1 MNLNFLYNLN
11 LMETINPKNFIDI
24 DPSSVSFITLKDGN
38 MIMLDDSTPVK
49 PSKEK
54 KIQSSLEEINTL
66 DKVKSQ
72 QFLAVSFPTNFSY
85 KGSAKKKVILKITKN
100 INFSYNKTE
109 YKNKEKNIPS
119 PNSSIDFKSSM
130 LQSKKDM
137 TNLNINNS
145 TNINKN
151 IFSEDNVNIRMT
163 DTLVSKQTT
172 INANNENENKNED
185 VMPSNN
191 ISIFNDN
198 KSRIKVDKKSDENVQ
213 AFTFKNEQKQLLDI
227 NNEINLDLKEENN
240 DDKNNNNEEL
250 IEEKENKLK
259 NKSIEEKIDTFKKI
273 VFNNNKIPSSL
284 IINNNNFSSKITE
297 NPKRSIKTEVSLNE
311 EKTDTNKTYNKINKR
326 LPKEKNT
333 NYIKAVISI
342 NIPGEEKKNPNI
354 VTQFNS
360 LVDRL
365 NGQKSKGKIKNIKK
379 SDRFYELYK
388 NSKENYI
395 LHRILSPKKTKRKIP
410 HDYFRDISSF
420 LTNSEM
426 STIASGK
433 GSSLNSRIMAL
444 KEKTNPNNSFRSDNE
459 NNPNDKNNDI
469 VLPSNFLYSK

>member
-1 MNLNFLYNLN
+1 
-11 LMETINPKNFIDI
+11 METINPKNFIDI
-24 DPSSVSFITLKDGN
+24 DPTSVSFITLKDGN

-66 DKVKSQ
+66 PKIKPQ
-72 QFLAVSFPTNFSY
+72 QILAVSFPTNFSY
-85 KGSAKKKVILKITKN
+85 KGNTKKNIILEITKN
-100 INFSYNKTE
+100 INFSYNKTV
-109 YKNKEKNIPS
+109 YKHKEKNMPS

-130 LQSKKDM
+130 LQSKKYM

-172 INANNENENKNED
+172 INVNNENENI
-185 VMPSNN
+185 MPSNN
-191 ISIFNDN
+191 LSMYNDN
-198 KSRIKVDKKSDENVQ
+198 KSRIKLEKKSDENIQ
-213 AFTFKNEQKQLLDI
+213 AFTFKNEQKKLLDI

-240 DDKNNNNEEL
+240 DNTNNNNIEL
-250 IEEKENKLK
+250 IEEKEKENKMQ

-297 NPKRSIKTEVSLNE
+297 NPKRSVMTEVSINE
-311 EKTDTNKTYNKINKR
+311 DKTETNKTYNKINKR
-326 LPKEKNT
+326 LTKDKNT

-342 NIPGEEKKNPNI
+342 NIPGEEKKNSNI

-388 NSKENYI
+388 NSNENYI

-459 NNPNDKNNDI
+459 NNQNDKNDI

>member
-1 MNLNFLYNLN
+1 
-11 LMETINPKNFIDI
+11 METINPKNFIDI
-24 DPSSVSFITLKDGN
+24 DPTSVSFITLKDGN

-66 DKVKSQ
+66 QKIKPQ
-72 QFLAVSFPTNFSY
+72 QILAVSFPTNFSY
-85 KGSAKKKVILKITKN
+85 KGNTKKNIILEITKN
-100 INFSYNKTE
+100 IDFSYNKTV
-109 YKNKEKNIPS
+109 YKHKEKNMPS

-172 INANNENENKNED
+172 INVNNENENI
-185 VMPSNN
+185 MPSNN
-191 ISIFNDN
+191 LSMYNDN
-198 KSRIKVDKKSDENVQ
+198 KSRIKLEKKSDENIQ
-213 AFTFKNEQKQLLDI
+213 AFTFKNEQKKLLDI

-240 DDKNNNNEEL
+240 DNINNNNIEL
-250 IEEKENKLK
+250 IEEKEKENKMQ

-297 NPKRSIKTEVSLNE
+297 NPKRSVMTEVSINE
-311 EKTDTNKTYNKINKR
+311 DKTETNKTYNKINKR
-326 LPKEKNT
+326 LTKDKNT

-342 NIPGEEKKNPNI
+342 NIPGEEKKNSNI

-388 NSKENYI
+388 NSNENYI

-459 NNPNDKNNDI
+459 NNQNDKNDI

>member
-1 MNLNFLYNLN
+1 
-11 LMETINPKNFIDI
+11 METINPKNFIDI
-24 DPSSVSFITLKDGN
+24 DPTSVSFITLKDGN

-66 DKVKSQ
+66 PKIKPQ
-72 QFLAVSFPTNFSY
+72 QILAVSFPTNFSY
-85 KGSAKKKVILKITKN
+85 KGNTKKNIILEITKN
-100 INFSYNKTE
+100 INFSYNKTV
-109 YKNKEKNIPS
+109 YKHKEKNMPS

-172 INANNENENKNED
+172 INVNNENENI
-185 VMPSNN
+185 MPSNN
-191 ISIFNDN
+191 LSMYNDN
-198 KSRIKVDKKSDENVQ
+198 KSRIKLEKKSDENIQ
-213 AFTFKNEQKQLLDI
+213 AFTFKNEQKKLLDI

-240 DDKNNNNEEL
+240 DNTNNNNIEL
-250 IEEKENKLK
+250 IEEKEKENKMQ

-284 IINNNNFSSKITE
+284 IINNNNFSGKITE
-297 NPKRSIKTEVSLNE
+297 NPKRSVMTEVSINE
-311 EKTDTNKTYNKINKR
+311 DKTETNKTYNKINKR
-326 LPKEKNT
+326 LTKDKNT

-342 NIPGEEKKNPNI
+342 NIPGEEKKNSNI

-388 NSKENYI
+388 NSNENYI

-459 NNPNDKNNDI
+459 NNQNDKNDI

>member
-1 MNLNFLYNLN
+1 
-11 LMETINPKNFIDI
+11 METINPKNFIDI
-24 DPSSVSFITLKDGN
+24 DPTSVSFITLKDGN

-66 DKVKSQ
+66 PKIKPQ
-72 QFLAVSFPTNFSY
+72 QILAVSFPTNFSY
-85 KGSAKKKVILKITKN
+85 KGNAKKNIILEITKN
-100 INFSYNKTE
+100 INFSYNKTV
-109 YKNKEKNIPS
+109 YKHKEKNMPS

-172 INANNENENKNED
+172 INVNNENENI
-185 VMPSNN
+185 MPSNN
-191 ISIFNDN
+191 LSMYNDN
-198 KSRIKVDKKSDENVQ
+198 KSRIKLEKKSDENIQ
-213 AFTFKNEQKQLLDI
+213 AFTFKNEQKKLLDI

-240 DDKNNNNEEL
+240 DNTNNNNIEL
-250 IEEKENKLK
+250 IEEKEKENKMQ

-297 NPKRSIKTEVSLNE
+297 NPKRSVMTEVSINE
-311 EKTDTNKTYNKINKR
+311 DKTETNKTYNKINKR
-326 LPKEKNT
+326 LTKDKNT

-342 NIPGEEKKNPNI
+342 NIPGEEKKNSNI

-388 NSKENYI
+388 NSNENYI

-459 NNPNDKNNDI
+459 NNQNDKNDI

>member
-1 MNLNFLYNLN
+1 
-11 LMETINPKNFIDI
+11 METINPKNFIDI
-24 DPSSVSFITLKDGN
+24 DPTSVSFITLKDGN

-66 DKVKSQ
+66 QKIKPQ
-72 QFLAVSFPTNFSY
+72 QILAVSFPTNFSY
-85 KGSAKKKVILKITKN
+85 KGNTKKNIILEITKN
-100 INFSYNKTE
+100 INFSYNKTV
-109 YKNKEKNIPS
+109 YKHKEKNMPS

-172 INANNENENKNED
+172 INVNNENENI
-185 VMPSNN
+185 MPSNN
-191 ISIFNDN
+191 LSMYNDN
-198 KSRIKVDKKSDENVQ
+198 KSRIKLEKKSDENIQ
-213 AFTFKNEQKQLLDI
+213 AFTFKNEQKKLLDI

-240 DDKNNNNEEL
+240 DNTNNNNIEL
-250 IEEKENKLK
+250 IEEKEKENKMQ

-297 NPKRSIKTEVSLNE
+297 NPKRSVMTEVSINE
-311 EKTDTNKTYNKINKR
+311 DKKETNKTYNKINKR
-326 LPKEKNT
+326 LTKDKNT

-342 NIPGEEKKNPNI
+342 NIPGEEKKNSNI

-388 NSKENYI
+388 NSNENYI

-459 NNPNDKNNDI
+459 NNQNDKNDI

>member
-1 MNLNFLYNLN
+1 
-11 LMETINPKNFIDI
+11 METINPKNFIDI
-24 DPSSVSFITLKDGN
+24 DPNSVSFITLKDGN

-66 DKVKSQ
+66 QKIKPQ
-72 QFLAVSFPTNFSY
+72 QILAVSFPTNFSY
-85 KGSAKKKVILKITKN
+85 KGNAKKNIILEITKN
-100 INFSYNKTE
+100 INFSYNKTV
-109 YKNKEKNIPS
+109 YKHKEKKMPS

-172 INANNENENKNED
+172 INVNNENENI
-185 VMPSNN
+185 MPSNN
-191 ISIFNDN
+191 LSMYNDN
-198 KSRIKVDKKSDENVQ
+198 KSRIKLEKKSDENIQ
-213 AFTFKNEQKQLLDI
+213 AFTFKNEQKKLLDI

-240 DDKNNNNEEL
+240 DCNTNNNNNIEL
-250 IEEKENKLK
+250 IEEKENKMQ

-388 NSKENYI
+388 NSNENYI

-459 NNPNDKNNDI
+459 NNQNDKNDI

>member
-1 MNLNFLYNLN
+1 
-11 LMETINPKNFIDI
+11 METINPKNFIDI
-24 DPSSVSFITLKDGN
+24 DPTSVSFITLKDGN

-66 DKVKSQ
+66 QKIKPQ
-72 QFLAVSFPTNFSY
+72 QILAVSFPTNFSY
-85 KGSAKKKVILKITKN
+85 KGNTKKNIILEITKN
-100 INFSYNKTE
+100 INFSYNKTV
-109 YKNKEKNIPS
+109 YKHKEKNMPS

-172 INANNENENKNED
+172 INVNNENENI
-185 VMPSNN
+185 MPSNN
-191 ISIFNDN
+191 LSMYNDN
-198 KSRIKVDKKSDENVQ
+198 KSRIKLEKKSDENIQ
-213 AFTFKNEQKQLLDI
+213 AFTFKNEQKKLLDI

-240 DDKNNNNEEL
+240 DNTNNNNIEL
-250 IEEKENKLK
+250 IEEKEKENKMQ

-297 NPKRSIKTEVSLNE
+297 NPKRSVMTEVSINE
-311 EKTDTNKTYNKINKR
+311 DKTETNKTYNKINKR
-326 LPKEKNT
+326 LTKDKNT

-342 NIPGEEKKNPNI
+342 NIPGEEKKNSNI

-388 NSKENYI
+388 NSNENYI

-459 NNPNDKNNDI
+459 NNQNDKNDI

>member
-1 MNLNFLYNLN
+1 
-11 LMETINPKNFIDI
+11 METINPKNFIDI
-24 DPSSVSFITLKDGN
+24 DPTSVSFITLKDGN

-66 DKVKSQ
+66 QKIKPQ
-72 QFLAVSFPTNFSY
+72 QILAVSFPTNFSY
-85 KGSAKKKVILKITKN
+85 KGNTKKNIILEITKN
-100 INFSYNKTE
+100 INFSYNKTV
-109 YKNKEKNIPS
+109 YKHKEKNMPS

-172 INANNENENKNED
+172 INVNNENENI
-185 VMPSNN
+185 MPSNYL
-191 ISIFNDN
+191 SMYNDN
-198 KSRIKVDKKSDENVQ
+198 KSRIKLEKKSDENMQ
-213 AFTFKNEQKQLLDI
+213 AFTFKNEQKKLLDI

-240 DDKNNNNEEL
+240 DNNTNNNNIEL
-250 IEEKENKLK
+250 IEEKEKENKMQ

-297 NPKRSIKTEVSLNE
+297 NPKRSVMTEVSINE
-311 EKTDTNKTYNKINKR
+311 DKTETNKTYNKINKR
-326 LPKEKNT
+326 LTKDKNT

-342 NIPGEEKKNPNI
+342 NIPGEEKKNSNI

-388 NSKENYI
+388 NSNENYI

-459 NNPNDKNNDI
+459 NNQNDKNDI

>member
-1 MNLNFLYNLN
+1 
-11 LMETINPKNFIDI
+11 METINPKNFIDI
-24 DPSSVSFITLKDGN
+24 DPTSVSFITLKDGN

-54 KIQSSLEEINTL
+54 KIQSSLEEINIL
-66 DKVKSQ
+66 QKIKPQ
-72 QFLAVSFPTNFSY
+72 QILAVSFPTNFSY
-85 KGSAKKKVILKITKN
+85 KGNAKKNIILEITKN
-100 INFSYNKTE
+100 INFSYNKTV
-109 YKNKEKNIPS
+109 YKHKEKNMPS

-172 INANNENENKNED
+172 INVNNENENI
-185 VMPSNN
+185 MPSNN
-191 ISIFNDN
+191 LSMYNDN
-198 KSRIKVDKKSDENVQ
+198 KSRIKLEKKSDENIQ
-213 AFTFKNEQKQLLDI
+213 AFTFKNEQKKLLDI

-240 DDKNNNNEEL
+240 DNTNNNNIEL
-250 IEEKENKLK
+250 IEEKEKENKMQ

-297 NPKRSIKTEVSLNE
+297 NAKRSVMTEVSINE
-311 EKTDTNKTYNKINKR
+311 DKTETNKTYNKINKR
-326 LPKEKNT
+326 LTKDKNT

-342 NIPGEEKKNPNI
+342 NIPGEEKKNSNI

-388 NSKENYI
+388 NSNENYI

-459 NNPNDKNNDI
+459 NNQNDKNDI

>member
-1 MNLNFLYNLN
+1 
-11 LMETINPKNFIDI
+11 METINPKNFIDI
-24 DPSSVSFITLKDGN
+24 DPTSVSFITLKDGN
-38 MIMLDDSTPVK
+38 MIMLDDSIPVK

-66 DKVKSQ
+66 QKIKPQ
-72 QFLAVSFPTNFSY
+72 QILAVSFPTNFSY
-85 KGSAKKKVILKITKN
+85 KGNTKKIIILEITKN
-100 INFSYNKTE
+100 INFSYNKTV
-109 YKNKEKNIPS
+109 YKHKEKNMPS

-172 INANNENENKNED
+172 INVNNENENI
-185 VMPSNN
+185 MPSNN
-191 ISIFNDN
+191 LSMYNDN
-198 KSRIKVDKKSDENVQ
+198 KSRIKLEKKSDENIQ
-213 AFTFKNEQKQLLDI
+213 AFTFKNEQKKLLDI

-240 DDKNNNNEEL
+240 DNTNNNNIEL
-250 IEEKENKLK
+250 IEEKEKENKMQ

-297 NPKRSIKTEVSLNE
+297 NPKRSVMTEVSINE
-311 EKTDTNKTYNKINKR
+311 DKTETNKTYNKINKR
-326 LPKEKNT
+326 LTKDKNT

-342 NIPGEEKKNPNI
+342 NIPGEEKKNSNI

-388 NSKENYI
+388 NSNENYI

-459 NNPNDKNNDI
+459 NNQNDKNDI

>member
-1 MNLNFLYNLN
+1 
-11 LMETINPKNFIDI
+11 METINPKNFIDI
-24 DPSSVSFITLKDGN
+24 DPTSVSFITLKDGN

-66 DKVKSQ
+66 QKIKPQ
-72 QFLAVSFPTNFSY
+72 QILAVSFPTNFSY
-85 KGSAKKKVILKITKN
+85 KGNTKKNIILEITKN
-100 INFSYNKTE
+100 INFSYNKTV
-109 YKNKEKNIPS
+109 YKHKEKNMPS

-172 INANNENENKNED
+172 INVNNENENI
-185 VMPSNN
+185 MPSNYL
-191 ISIFNDN
+191 SMYNDN
-198 KSRIKVDKKSDENVQ
+198 KSRIKLEKKSDENMQ
-213 AFTFKNEQKQLLDI
+213 AFTFKNEQKKLLDI

-240 DDKNNNNEEL
+240 DNTNNNNIEL
-250 IEEKENKLK
+250 IEEKEKENKMQ

-297 NPKRSIKTEVSLNE
+297 NPKRSVMTEVSINE
-311 EKTDTNKTYNKINKR
+311 DKTETNKTYNKINKR
-326 LPKEKNT
+326 LTKDKNT

-342 NIPGEEKKNPNI
+342 NIPGEEKKNSNI

-388 NSKENYI
+388 NSNENYI

-459 NNPNDKNNDI
+459 NNQNDKNDI

>member
-1 MNLNFLYNLN
+1 
-11 LMETINPKNFIDI
+11 METINPKNFIDI
-24 DPSSVSFITLKDGN
+24 DPTSVSFITLKDGN

-66 DKVKSQ
+66 QKIKPQ
-72 QFLAVSFPTNFSY
+72 QILAVSFPTNFSY
-85 KGSAKKKVILKITKN
+85 KGNVKKNIILEITKN
-100 INFSYNKTE
+100 INFSYNKTV
-109 YKNKEKNIPS
+109 YKHKEKNMPS

-172 INANNENENKNED
+172 INVNNENENI
-185 VMPSNN
+185 MPSNN
-191 ISIFNDN
+191 LSMYNDN
-198 KSRIKVDKKSDENVQ
+198 KSRIKLEKKSDENIQ
-213 AFTFKNEQKQLLDI
+213 AFTFKNEQKKLLDI

-240 DDKNNNNEEL
+240 DNTNNNNIEL
-250 IEEKENKLK
+250 IEEKEKENKMQ

-297 NPKRSIKTEVSLNE
+297 NPKRSVMTEVSINE
-311 EKTDTNKTYNKINKR
+311 DKTETNKTYNKINKR
-326 LPKEKNT
+326 LTKDKNT

-342 NIPGEEKKNPNI
+342 NIPGEEKKNSNI

-388 NSKENYI
+388 NSNENYI

-459 NNPNDKNNDI
+459 NNQNDKNDI

>member
-1 MNLNFLYNLN
+1 
-11 LMETINPKNFIDI
+11 METINPKNFIDI
-24 DPSSVSFITLKDGN
+24 DPTSVSFITLKDGN

-66 DKVKSQ
+66 QKIKPQ
-72 QFLAVSFPTNFSY
+72 QILAVSFPTNFSY
-85 KGSAKKKVILKITKN
+85 KGNTKKNIILEITKN
-100 INFSYNKTE
+100 IDFSYNKTV
-109 YKNKEKNIPS
+109 YKHKEKNMPS

-172 INANNENENKNED
+172 INVNNENENI
-185 VMPSNN
+185 MPSNN
-191 ISIFNDN
+191 LSMYNDN
-198 KSRIKVDKKSDENVQ
+198 KSRIKLEKKSDENIQ
-213 AFTFKNEQKQLLDI
+213 AFTFKNEQKKLLDI

-240 DDKNNNNEEL
+240 DNTNNNNIEL
-250 IEEKENKLK
+250 IKEKENKMQ

-284 IINNNNFSSKITE
+284 IINNNNFNSKITE
-297 NPKRSIKTEVSLNE
+297 NPKRSVMTEVSINE
-311 EKTDTNKTYNKINKR
+311 DKTETNKTYNKINKR
-326 LPKEKNT
+326 LTKDKNT

-342 NIPGEEKKNPNI
+342 NIPGEEKKNSNI

-388 NSKENYI
+388 NSNENYI

-459 NNPNDKNNDI
+459 NNQNDKNDI

>member
-1 MNLNFLYNLN
+1 
-11 LMETINPKNFIDI
+11 METINPKNFIDI
-24 DPSSVSFITLKDGN
+24 DPTSVSFITLKDGN

-66 DKVKSQ
+66 QKIKPQ
-72 QFLAVSFPTNFSY
+72 QILAVSFPTNFSY
-85 KGSAKKKVILKITKN
+85 KGNTKKNIILEITKN
-100 INFSYNKTE
+100 INFSYNKTV
-109 YKNKEKNIPS
+109 YKHKEKNMPS

-172 INANNENENKNED
+172 INVNNENENI
-185 VMPSNN
+185 MPSNN
-191 ISIFNDN
+191 LSMYNDN
-198 KSRIKVDKKSDENVQ
+198 KSRIKLEKKSDENMQ
-213 AFTFKNEQKQLLDI
+213 AFTFKNEQKKLLDI

-240 DDKNNNNEEL
+240 DNTNNNNIEL
-250 IEEKENKLK
+250 IEAKEKENKMQ

-297 NPKRSIKTEVSLNE
+297 NPKRSVMTEVSINE
-311 EKTDTNKTYNKINKR
+311 DKTETNKTYNKINKR
-326 LPKEKNT
+326 LTKDKNT

-342 NIPGEEKKNPNI
+342 NIPGEEKKNSNI

-388 NSKENYI
+388 NSNENYI

-459 NNPNDKNNDI
+459 NNQNDKNDI

>member
-1 MNLNFLYNLN
+1 
-11 LMETINPKNFIDI
+11 METINPKNFIDI
-24 DPSSVSFITLKDGN
+24 DPTSVSFITLKDGN

-66 DKVKSQ
+66 QKIKPQ
-72 QFLAVSFPTNFSY
+72 QILAVSFPTNFSY
-85 KGSAKKKVILKITKN
+85 KGNTKKNIILEITKN
-100 INFSYNKTE
+100 IDFSYNKTV
-109 YKNKEKNIPS
+109 YKHKEKNMPS

-163 DTLVSKQTT
+163 DTLISKQTT
-172 INANNENENKNED
+172 INVNNENENI
-185 VMPSNN
+185 MPSNN
-191 ISIFNDN
+191 LSMYNDN
-198 KSRIKVDKKSDENVQ
+198 KSRIKLEKKSDENMQ
-213 AFTFKNEQKQLLDI
+213 AFTFKNEQKKLLDI

-240 DDKNNNNEEL
+240 DNTNNNNIEL
-250 IEEKENKLK
+250 IEEKEKENKMQ

-273 VFNNNKIPSSL
+273 VFNNSKIPSSL

-297 NPKRSIKTEVSLNE
+297 NPKRSVMTEVSINE
-311 EKTDTNKTYNKINKR
+311 DKTETNKTYNKINKR
-326 LPKEKNT
+326 LTKDKNN

-342 NIPGEEKKNPNI
+342 NIPGEEKKNSNI

-388 NSKENYI
+388 NSNENYI

-459 NNPNDKNNDI
+459 NNQNDKNDI

>member
-1 MNLNFLYNLN
+1 
-11 LMETINPKNFIDI
+11 METINPKNFIDI
-24 DPSSVSFITLKDGN
+24 DPTSVSFITLKDGN

-66 DKVKSQ
+66 QKIKPQ
-72 QFLAVSFPTNFSY
+72 QILAVSFPTNFSY
-85 KGSAKKKVILKITKN
+85 KGNTKKNIILEITKN
-100 INFSYNKTE
+100 INFSYNKTV
-109 YKNKEKNIPS
+109 YKHKEKNMPS

-172 INANNENENKNED
+172 INVNNENENI
-185 VMPSNN
+185 MPSNN
-191 ISIFNDN
+191 LSMYNDN
-198 KSRIKVDKKSDENVQ
+198 KSRIKLEKKSDENIQ
-213 AFTFKNEQKQLLDI
+213 AFTFKNEQKKLLDI

-240 DDKNNNNEEL
+240 DNINNNNIEL
-250 IEEKENKLK
+250 IEEKEKENKMQ

-297 NPKRSIKTEVSLNE
+297 NPKRSVMTEVSINE
-311 EKTDTNKTYNKINKR
+311 DKTETNKTYNKINKR
-326 LPKEKNT
+326 LTKDKNT

-342 NIPGEEKKNPNI
+342 NIPGEEKKNSNI

-388 NSKENYI
+388 NSNENYI

-459 NNPNDKNNDI
+459 NNQNDKNDI

>member
-1 MNLNFLYNLN
+1 
-11 LMETINPKNFIDI
+11 METINPKNFIDI
-24 DPSSVSFITLKDGN
+24 DPTSVSFITLKDGN

-66 DKVKSQ
+66 QKIKPQ
-72 QFLAVSFPTNFSY
+72 QILAVSFPTNFSY
-85 KGSAKKKVILKITKN
+85 KGNTKKNIILEITKN
-100 INFSYNKTE
+100 INFSYNKTV
-109 YKNKEKNIPS
+109 YKHKEKNMPS

-172 INANNENENKNED
+172 INVNNENENI
-185 VMPSNN
+185 MPSNN
-191 ISIFNDN
+191 LSMYNDN
-198 KSRIKVDKKSDENVQ
+198 KSRIKSEKKSDENIQ
-213 AFTFKNEQKQLLDI
+213 AFTFKNEQKKLLDI

-240 DDKNNNNEEL
+240 DNTNNNNIEL
-250 IEEKENKLK
+250 IEEKEKENKMQ

-297 NPKRSIKTEVSLNE
+297 NPKRSVMTEVSINE
-311 EKTDTNKTYNKINKR
+311 DKTETNKTYNKINKR
-326 LPKEKNT
+326 LTKDKNT

-342 NIPGEEKKNPNI
+342 NIPGEEKKNSNI

-388 NSKENYI
+388 NSNENYI

-459 NNPNDKNNDI
+459 NNQNDKNDI

>member
-1 MNLNFLYNLN
+1 
-11 LMETINPKNFIDI
+11 METINPKNFIDI
-24 DPSSVSFITLKDGN
+24 DPTSVSFITLKDGN

-66 DKVKSQ
+66 QKIKPQ
-72 QFLAVSFPTNFSY
+72 QILAVSFPTNFSY
-85 KGSAKKKVILKITKN
+85 KGNVKKNIILEITKN
-100 INFSYNKTE
+100 INFSYNKTV
-109 YKNKEKNIPS
+109 YKHKEKNMPS

-130 LQSKKDM
+130 LQSKKYM

-172 INANNENENKNED
+172 INVNNENENI
-185 VMPSNN
+185 MPSNN
-191 ISIFNDN
+191 LSMYNDN
-198 KSRIKVDKKSDENVQ
+198 KSRIKLEKKSDENIQ
-213 AFTFKNEQKQLLDI
+213 AFTFKNEQKKLLDI

-240 DDKNNNNEEL
+240 DNTNNNNIEL
-250 IEEKENKLK
+250 IEEKEKENKMQ

-284 IINNNNFSSKITE
+284 IINNNNFSGKITE
-297 NPKRSIKTEVSLNE
+297 NPKRSVMTEVSINE
-311 EKTDTNKTYNKINKR
+311 DKTETNKTYNKINKR
-326 LPKEKNT
+326 LTKDKNT

-342 NIPGEEKKNPNI
+342 NIPGEEKKNSNI

-388 NSKENYI
+388 NSNENYI
-395 LHRILSPKKTKRKIP
+395 LRRILSPKKTKRKIP

-459 NNPNDKNNDI
+459 NNQNDKNDI

>member
-1 MNLNFLYNLN
+1 
-11 LMETINPKNFIDI
+11 METINPKNFIDI
-24 DPSSVSFITLKDGN
+24 DPTSVSFITLKDGN

-66 DKVKSQ
+66 QKIKPQ
-72 QFLAVSFPTNFSY
+72 QILAVSFPTNFSY
-85 KGSAKKKVILKITKN
+85 KGNTKKNIILEITKN
-100 INFSYNKTE
+100 INFSYNKTV
-109 YKNKEKNIPS
+109 YKHKEKNMPS

-172 INANNENENKNED
+172 INVNNENENI
-185 VMPSNN
+185 MPSNN
-191 ISIFNDN
+191 LSMYNDN
-198 KSRIKVDKKSDENVQ
+198 KSRIKLEKKSDENIQ
-213 AFTFKNEQKQLLDI
+213 AFTFKNEQKKLLDI

-240 DDKNNNNEEL
+240 DDNTNNNNNIEL
-250 IEEKENKLK
+250 IEEKEKENKMQ

-284 IINNNNFSSKITE
+284 IINNNNFSGKITE
-297 NPKRSIKTEVSLNE
+297 NPKRSVMTEVSINE
-311 EKTDTNKTYNKINKR
+311 DKTETNKTYNKINKR
-326 LPKEKNT
+326 LTKDKNT

-342 NIPGEEKKNPNI
+342 NIPGEEKKNSNI

-388 NSKENYI
+388 NSNENYI

-459 NNPNDKNNDI
+459 NNQNDKNDI

>member
-1 MNLNFLYNLN
+1 
-11 LMETINPKNFIDI
+11 METINPKNFIDI
-24 DPSSVSFITLKDGN
+24 DPTSVSFITLKDGN

-66 DKVKSQ
+66 PKIKPQ
-72 QFLAVSFPTNFSY
+72 QILAVSFPTNFSY
-85 KGSAKKKVILKITKN
+85 KGNTKKNIILEITKN
-100 INFSYNKTE
+100 INFSYNKTV
-109 YKNKEKNIPS
+109 YKHKEKNMPS

-172 INANNENENKNED
+172 INVNNENENI
-185 VMPSNN
+185 MPSNN
-191 ISIFNDN
+191 LSMYNDN
-198 KSRIKVDKKSDENVQ
+198 KSRIKLEKKSDENIQ
-213 AFTFKNEQKQLLDI
+213 AFTFKNEQKKLLDI

-240 DDKNNNNEEL
+240 DNTNNNNIKL
-250 IEEKENKLK
+250 IEEKEKENKMQ

-284 IINNNNFSSKITE
+284 IINNNNFSGKITE
-297 NPKRSIKTEVSLNE
+297 NPKRSVMTEVSINE
-311 EKTDTNKTYNKINKR
+311 DKTETNKTYNKINKR
-326 LPKEKNT
+326 LTKDKNT

-342 NIPGEEKKNPNI
+342 NIPGEEKKNSNI

-388 NSKENYI
+388 NSNENYI

-459 NNPNDKNNDI
+459 NNQNDKNDI

>member
-1 MNLNFLYNLN
+1 
-11 LMETINPKNFIDI
+11 METINPKNFIDI
-24 DPSSVSFITLKDGN
+24 DPTSVSFITLKDGN

-66 DKVKSQ
+66 QKIKPQ
-72 QFLAVSFPTNFSY
+72 QILAVSFPTNFSY
-85 KGSAKKKVILKITKN
+85 KGNVKKNIILEITKN
-100 INFSYNKTE
+100 IDFSYNKTV
-109 YKNKEKNIPS
+109 YKHKEKNMPS

-172 INANNENENKNED
+172 INVNNENENI
-185 VMPSNN
+185 MPSNN
-191 ISIFNDN
+191 LSMYNDN
-198 KSRIKVDKKSDENVQ
+198 KSRIKLEKKSDENIQ
-213 AFTFKNEQKQLLDI
+213 AFTFKNEQKKLLDI

-240 DDKNNNNEEL
+240 DNTNNNNIEL
-250 IEEKENKLK
+250 IEQKDKENKMQ

-273 VFNNNKIPSSL
+273 VFNNSKIPSSL

-297 NPKRSIKTEVSLNE
+297 NPKRSVMTEVSINE
-311 EKTDTNKTYNKINKR
+311 DKTETNKTYNKINKR
-326 LPKEKNT
+326 LTKDKNT

-342 NIPGEEKKNPNI
+342 NIPGEEKKNSNI

-388 NSKENYI
+388 NSNENYI

-459 NNPNDKNNDI
+459 NNQNDKNDI

>member
-1 MNLNFLYNLN
+1 
-11 LMETINPKNFIDI
+11 METINPKNFIDI
-24 DPSSVSFITLKDGN
+24 DPTSVSFITLKDGN

-66 DKVKSQ
+66 PKIKPQ
-72 QFLAVSFPTNFSY
+72 QILAVSFPTNFSY
-85 KGSAKKKVILKITKN
+85 KGSVKKNIILEITKN
-100 INFSYNKTE
+100 INFSYNKTV
-109 YKNKEKNIPS
+109 YKHKEKNMPS

-172 INANNENENKNED
+172 INVNNENENI
-185 VMPSNN
+185 MPSNN
-191 ISIFNDN
+191 LSMYNDN
-198 KSRIKVDKKSDENVQ
+198 KSRIKLEKKSDENIQ
-213 AFTFKNEQKQLLDI
+213 AFTFKNEQKKLLDI

-240 DDKNNNNEEL
+240 DNTNNNNIEL
-250 IEEKENKLK
+250 IEEKEKENKMQ

-297 NPKRSIKTEVSLNE
+297 NPKRSVMTEVSINE
-311 EKTDTNKTYNKINKR
+311 DKTETNKTYNKINKR
-326 LPKEKNT
+326 LTKDKNT

-342 NIPGEEKKNPNI
+342 NIPGEEKKNSNI

-388 NSKENYI
+388 NSNENYI

-459 NNPNDKNNDI
+459 NNQNDKNDI

>member
-1 MNLNFLYNLN
+1 
-11 LMETINPKNFIDI
+11 METINPKNFIDI
-24 DPSSVSFITLKDGN
+24 DPTSVSFITLKDGN

-66 DKVKSQ
+66 PKIKPQ
-72 QFLAVSFPTNFSY
+72 QILAVSFPTNFSY
-85 KGSAKKKVILKITKN
+85 KGNAKKNIILEITKN
-100 INFSYNKTE
+100 INFSYNKTV
-109 YKNKEKNIPS
+109 YKHKEKNMPS

-172 INANNENENKNED
+172 INVNNENENI
-185 VMPSNN
+185 MPSNN
-191 ISIFNDN
+191 LSMYNDN
-198 KSRIKVDKKSDENVQ
+198 KSRIKLEKKSDENIQ
-213 AFTFKNEQKQLLDI
+213 AFTFKNEQKKLLDI

-240 DDKNNNNEEL
+240 DDNTNNNNIEL
-250 IEEKENKLK
+250 IEEKEKENKMQ

-284 IINNNNFSSKITE
+284 IINNNNFSGKITE
-297 NPKRSIKTEVSLNE
+297 NPKRSVMTEVSINE
-311 EKTDTNKTYNKINKR
+311 DKTETNKTYNKINKR
-326 LPKEKNT
+326 LTKDKNT

-342 NIPGEEKKNPNI
+342 NIPGEEKKNSNI

-388 NSKENYI
+388 NSNENYI

-459 NNPNDKNNDI
+459 NNQNDKNDI

>member
-1 MNLNFLYNLN
+1 
-11 LMETINPKNFIDI
+11 METINPKNFIDI
-24 DPSSVSFITLKDGN
+24 DPTSVSFITLKDGN

-54 KIQSSLEEINTL
+54 KIQTSLEEINTL
-66 DKVKSQ
+66 PKIKPQ
-72 QFLAVSFPTNFSY
+72 QILAVSFPTNFSY
-85 KGSAKKKVILKITKN
+85 KGNVKKNIILEITKN
-100 INFSYNKTE
+100 INFSYNKTV
-109 YKNKEKNIPS
+109 YKHKEKNMPS

-172 INANNENENKNED
+172 INVNNENENI
-185 VMPSNN
+185 MPSNN
-191 ISIFNDN
+191 LSMYNDN
-198 KSRIKVDKKSDENVQ
+198 KSRIKLEKKSDENIQ
-213 AFTFKNEQKQLLDI
+213 AFTFKNEQKKLLDI

-240 DDKNNNNEEL
+240 DNTNNNNIEL
-250 IEEKENKLK
+250 IEEKEKENKMQ

-297 NPKRSIKTEVSLNE
+297 NPKRSVMTEVSINE
-311 EKTDTNKTYNKINKR
+311 DKTETNKTYNKINKR
-326 LPKEKNT
+326 LTKDKNT

-342 NIPGEEKKNPNI
+342 NIPGEEKKNSNI

-388 NSKENYI
+388 NSNENYI

-459 NNPNDKNNDI
+459 NNQNDKNDI

>member
-1 MNLNFLYNLN
+1 M
-11 LMETINPKNFIDI
+11 
-24 DPSSVSFITLKDGN
+24 
-38 MIMLDDSTPVK
+38 
-49 PSKEK
+49 
-54 KIQSSLEEINTL
+54 
-66 DKVKSQ
+66 
-72 QFLAVSFPTNFSY
+72 
-85 KGSAKKKVILKITKN
+85 
-100 INFSYNKTE
+100 
-109 YKNKEKNIPS
+109 PS

-172 INANNENENKNED
+172 INVNNENENI
-185 VMPSNN
+185 MPSNN
-191 ISIFNDN
+191 LSMYNDN
-198 KSRIKVDKKSDENVQ
+198 KSRIKLEKKSDENMQ
-213 AFTFKNEQKQLLDI
+213 AFTFKNEQKKLLDI

-240 DDKNNNNEEL
+240 DNTNNNNIEL
-250 IEEKENKLK
+250 IEEKEKENKMQ

-297 NPKRSIKTEVSLNE
+297 NPKRSVMTEVSINE
-311 EKTDTNKTYNKINKR
+311 DKTETNKTYNKINKR
-326 LPKEKNT
+326 LTKDKNT

-342 NIPGEEKKNPNI
+342 NIPGEEKKNSNI

-388 NSKENYI
+388 NSNENYI

-459 NNPNDKNNDI
+459 NNQNDKNDI

>member
-1 MNLNFLYNLN
+1 
-11 LMETINPKNFIDI
+11 METINPKNFIDI
-24 DPSSVSFITLKDGN
+24 DPTSVSFITLKDGN

-54 KIQSSLEEINTL
+54 KIQSSLEEINIL
-66 DKVKSQ
+66 QKIKPQ
-72 QFLAVSFPTNFSY
+72 QILAVSFPTNFSY
-85 KGSAKKKVILKITKN
+85 KGNTKKNIILEITKN
-100 INFSYNKTE
+100 INFSYNKTV
-109 YKNKEKNIPS
+109 YKHKEKNMPS

-172 INANNENENKNED
+172 INVNNENENI
-185 VMPSNN
+185 MPSNN
-191 ISIFNDN
+191 LSMYNDN
-198 KSRIKVDKKSDENVQ
+198 KSRIKLEKKSDENIQ
-213 AFTFKNEQKQLLDI
+213 AFTFKNEQKKLLDI

-240 DDKNNNNEEL
+240 YDNTNNNNIEL
-250 IEEKENKLK
+250 IEEKEKENKMQ

-297 NPKRSIKTEVSLNE
+297 NPKRSVMTEVSINE
-311 EKTDTNKTYNKINKR
+311 DKTETNKTYNKINKR
-326 LPKEKNT
+326 LTKDKNT

-342 NIPGEEKKNPNI
+342 NIPGEEKKNSNI

-388 NSKENYI
+388 NSNENYI

-459 NNPNDKNNDI
+459 NNQNDKNDI

>member
-1 MNLNFLYNLN
+1 
-11 LMETINPKNFIDI
+11 METINPKNFIDI
-24 DPSSVSFITLKDGN
+24 DPTSVSFITLKDGN

-66 DKVKSQ
+66 QKIKPQ
-72 QFLAVSFPTNFSY
+72 QILAVSFPTNFSY
-85 KGSAKKKVILKITKN
+85 KGNTKKNIILEITKN
-100 INFSYNKTE
+100 INFSYNKTV
-109 YKNKEKNIPS
+109 YKHKEKNMPS

-172 INANNENENKNED
+172 INVNNENENI
-185 VMPSNN
+185 MPSNN
-191 ISIFNDN
+191 LSMYNDN
-198 KSRIKVDKKSDENVQ
+198 KSRIKLEKKSDENMQ
-213 AFTFKNEQKQLLDI
+213 AFTFKNEQKKLLDI

-240 DDKNNNNEEL
+240 DNTNNNNIEL
-250 IEEKENKLK
+250 IEEKEKENKMQ

-284 IINNNNFSSKITE
+284 IINNNNFSGKITE
-297 NPKRSIKTEVSLNE
+297 NPKRSVMTEVSINE
-311 EKTDTNKTYNKINKR
+311 DKTETNKTYNKINKR
-326 LPKEKNT
+326 LTKDKNT

-342 NIPGEEKKNPNI
+342 NIPGEEKKNSNI

-388 NSKENYI
+388 NSNENYI

-459 NNPNDKNNDI
+459 NNQNDKNDI

>member
-1 MNLNFLYNLN
+1 
-11 LMETINPKNFIDI
+11 METINPKNFIDI
-24 DPSSVSFITLKDGN
+24 DPTSVSFITLKDGN

-66 DKVKSQ
+66 QKIKPQ
-72 QFLAVSFPTNFSY
+72 QILAVSFPTNFSY
-85 KGSAKKKVILKITKN
+85 KGNTKKNIILEITKN
-100 INFSYNKTE
+100 INFSYNKTV
-109 YKNKEKNIPS
+109 YKHKEKNMPS

-130 LQSKKDM
+130 LQSKKYM

-172 INANNENENKNED
+172 INVNNENENI
-185 VMPSNN
+185 MPSNN
-191 ISIFNDN
+191 LSMYNDN
-198 KSRIKVDKKSDENVQ
+198 KSRIKLEKKSDENIQ
-213 AFTFKNEQKQLLDI
+213 AFTFKNEQKKLLDI

-240 DDKNNNNEEL
+240 DNTNNNNIEL
-250 IEEKENKLK
+250 IEEKEKENKMQ

-297 NPKRSIKTEVSLNE
+297 NPKRSVMTEVSINE
-311 EKTDTNKTYNKINKR
+311 DKTETNKTYNKINKR
-326 LPKEKNT
+326 LTKDKNT

-342 NIPGEEKKNPNI
+342 NIPGEEKKNSNI

-388 NSKENYI
+388 NSNENYI

-459 NNPNDKNNDI
+459 NNQNDKNDI

>member
-1 MNLNFLYNLN
+1 
-11 LMETINPKNFIDI
+11 METINPKNFIDI
-24 DPSSVSFITLKDGN
+24 DPTSVSFITLKDGN

-66 DKVKSQ
+66 HKIKPQ
-72 QFLAVSFPTNFSY
+72 QILAVSFPTNFSY
-85 KGSAKKKVILKITKN
+85 KGNTKKNIILEITKN
-100 INFSYNKTE
+100 INFSYNKTV
-109 YKNKEKNIPS
+109 YKHKEKNMPS

-172 INANNENENKNED
+172 INVNNENENI
-185 VMPSNN
+185 MPSNN
-191 ISIFNDN
+191 LSMYNDN
-198 KSRIKVDKKSDENVQ
+198 KSRIKLEKKSDENIQ
-213 AFTFKNEQKQLLDI
+213 AFTFKNEQKKLLDI

-240 DDKNNNNEEL
+240 DNTNNNNIEL
-250 IEEKENKLK
+250 IEEKEKENKMQ

-297 NPKRSIKTEVSLNE
+297 NPKRSVMTEVSINE
-311 EKTDTNKTYNKINKR
+311 DKTETNKTYNKINKR
-326 LPKEKNT
+326 LTKDKNT

-342 NIPGEEKKNPNI
+342 NIPGEEKKNSNI

-388 NSKENYI
+388 NSNENYI

-459 NNPNDKNNDI
+459 NNQNDKNDI

>member
-1 MNLNFLYNLN
+1 
-11 LMETINPKNFIDI
+11 METINPKNFIDI
-24 DPSSVSFITLKDGN
+24 DPTSVSFITLKDGN

-66 DKVKSQ
+66 PKIKPQ
-72 QFLAVSFPTNFSY
+72 QILAVSFPTNFSY
-85 KGSAKKKVILKITKN
+85 KGNVKKNIILEITKN
-100 INFSYNKTE
+100 INFSYNKTV
-109 YKNKEKNIPS
+109 YKHKEKNMPS

-172 INANNENENKNED
+172 INVNNENENI
-185 VMPSNN
+185 MPSNN
-191 ISIFNDN
+191 LSMYNDN
-198 KSRIKVDKKSDENVQ
+198 KSRIKLEKKSDENMQ
-213 AFTFKNEQKQLLDI
+213 AFTFKNEQKKLLDI

-240 DDKNNNNEEL
+240 DNTNNNNIEL
-250 IEEKENKLK
+250 IEEKEKENKMQ

-297 NPKRSIKTEVSLNE
+297 NPKRSVMTEVSINE
-311 EKTDTNKTYNKINKR
+311 DKTETNKTYNKINKR
-326 LPKEKNT
+326 LTKDKNT

-342 NIPGEEKKNPNI
+342 NIPGEEKKNSNI

-388 NSKENYI
+388 NSNENYI

-459 NNPNDKNNDI
+459 NNQNDKNDI

>member
-1 MNLNFLYNLN
+1 
-11 LMETINPKNFIDI
+11 METINPKNFIDI
-24 DPSSVSFITLKDGN
+24 DPTSVSFITLKDGN

-54 KIQSSLEEINTL
+54 KIQSSLEEIDIL
-66 DKVKSQ
+66 QKIKPQ
-72 QFLAVSFPTNFSY
+72 QILAVSFPTNFSY
-85 KGSAKKKVILKITKN
+85 KGNAKKNIILEITKN
-100 INFSYNKTE
+100 INFSYNKTV
-109 YKNKEKNIPS
+109 YKHKEKNMPS

-172 INANNENENKNED
+172 INVNNENENI
-185 VMPSNN
+185 MPSNN
-191 ISIFNDN
+191 LSMYNDN
-198 KSRIKVDKKSDENVQ
+198 KSRIKLEKKSDENIQ
-213 AFTFKNEQKQLLDI
+213 AFTFKNEQKKLLDI

-240 DDKNNNNEEL
+240 DNTNNNNIEL
-250 IEEKENKLK
+250 IEEKEKENKMQ

-297 NPKRSIKTEVSLNE
+297 NAKRSVMTEVSINE
-311 EKTDTNKTYNKINKR
+311 DKTETNKTYNKINKR
-326 LPKEKNT
+326 LTKDKNT

-342 NIPGEEKKNPNI
+342 NIPGEEKKNSNI

-388 NSKENYI
+388 NSNENYI

-459 NNPNDKNNDI
+459 NNQNDKNDI

>member
-1 MNLNFLYNLN
+1 
-11 LMETINPKNFIDI
+11 METINPKNFIDI
-24 DPSSVSFITLKDGN
+24 DPTSVSFITLKDGN

-66 DKVKSQ
+66 QKIKPQ
-72 QFLAVSFPTNFSY
+72 QILAVSFPTNFSY
-85 KGSAKKKVILKITKN
+85 KGNAKKNIILEITKN
-100 INFSYNKTE
+100 INFSYNKTV
-109 YKNKEKNIPS
+109 YKHKEKNMPS

-172 INANNENENKNED
+172 INVNNENENI
-185 VMPSNN
+185 MPSNN
-191 ISIFNDN
+191 LSMYNDN
-198 KSRIKVDKKSDENVQ
+198 KSRIKLEKKSDENIQ
-213 AFTFKNEQKQLLDI
+213 AFTFKNEQKKLLDI

-240 DDKNNNNEEL
+240 DNTNNNNIEL
-250 IEEKENKLK
+250 IEEKEKENKMQ

-284 IINNNNFSSKITE
+284 IINNNNFSGKITE
-297 NPKRSIKTEVSLNE
+297 NPKRSVMTEVSINE
-311 EKTDTNKTYNKINKR
+311 DKTETNKTYNKINKR
-326 LPKEKNT
+326 LTKDKNT

-342 NIPGEEKKNPNI
+342 NIPGEEKKNSNI

-388 NSKENYI
+388 NSNENYI